1 MNQIFE
7 IEYMGADAEGKSIS
21 GVRKYPAYSCGHCS
35 GTVVLNAQRQRPRVT
50 CKKCGRWI
58 CEQSELCN
66 SDCTPIYSIVQDHA
80 WSEDNQWTKLLPAIA
95 SGASTFAEAKKLGLL
110 KE

>member
-7 IEYMGADAEGKSIS
+7 IEYHGCDAQGRAVP
-21 GVRKYPAYSCGHCS
+21 GVRRYPAFSCGHCS
-35 GTVVLNAQRQRPRVT
+35 TTVVMNPARQRERVT

-66 SDCTPIYSIVQDHA
+66 SDCTPLYSIVEDRA
-80 WSEDNQWTKLLPAIA
+80 WTEQTKWTRLLPGIM
-95 SGASTFAEAKKLGLL
+95 SGVDKLDDAKKLGLI